1 MSQSSTTLPRIK
13 NCSVKFGSLVLCDF
27 KKDEMLGSKKGK
39 TVTCMVITMLSFN
52 SLIAENR
59 ARISGIGYVVWYAAL
74 RHLSATRAAMLQLLV
89 PVIAAGGGVL
99 LLSESITL
107 RLILSGILI
116 IGGVGLTLKAKQQ

>member
-1 MSQSSTTLPRIK
+1 
-13 NCSVKFGSLVLCDF
+13 
-27 KKDEMLGSKKGK
+27 
-39 TVTCMVITMLSFN
+39 
-52 SLIAENR
+52 
-59 ARISGIGYVVWYAAL
+59 
-74 RHLSATRAAMLQLLV
+74 MLQLLV